1 MKPALCAG
9 ALCLL
14 FVAASQAQESHWRG
28 VPLAPENRCSEYDPD
43 DYPYPQAVE
52 LEIIAAQGDTICS
65 PYTRECFASRKE
77 TDIEHIVARS
87 EAHDSGLCAA
97 DDEVKAEFAADLIN
111 LTLAS
116 PRLNR
121 YQKVDKDAAEWLPEE
136 SRCWFA
142 TQILAVRLTY
152 GLTIDPREAA
162 ALEEVFSDCAI
173 PEESLPYLITKPT
186 PVNAYACATAD
197 FAVVDRV
204 NGYAAVMVIGE
215 LPDAAEDDD
224 PCWAEIVLAGALAYL
239 PCAVL
244 APVEARERWDSI
256 TPLPTEE
263 AEPNSY
269 EGLTCAAIYEQYGE
283 ANFGPDHPAYNARR
297 DRDKDGIACER

>member
-28 VPLAPENRCSEYDPD
+28 VPLAPEHRCSDYDSD

-52 LEIIAAQGDTICS
+52 LDIIAAQGNTICS
-65 PYTRECFASRKE
+65 PYTLECFASRKE

-97 DDEVKAEFAADLIN
+97 ADAVKAEFAADLIN

-121 YQKVDKDAAEWLPEE
+121 YQKVAKDAAEWLPEH
-136 SRCWFA
+136 SRCWFVA
-142 TQILAVRLTY
+142 QILAVRLTY

-162 ALEEVFSDCAI
+162 ALEDVFSDCEI
-173 PEESLPYLITKPT
+173 PEDSRPYLITGT
-186 PVNAYACATAD
+186 APVNVYECTEAD
-197 FAVVDRV
+197 CAVVDRV

-215 LPDAAEDDD
+215 LPDVGEMDDN
-224 PCWAEIVLAGALAYL
+224 CRAEIVLAGAPAYL

-244 APVEARERWDSI
+244 APVEAREPWE
-256 TPLPTEE
+256 PEPLLPTEE
-263 AEPNSY
+263 AEPNPY